1 MGGTT
6 YGHGA
11 LVAAILLGVGATS
24 SYAAPNQLTQD
35 RCTQYA
41 RRAIAQYQ
49 AMTGHASCRIADS
62 PRWQNNFDNHYNA
75 CLLVPESLTKGEEAA
90 RDSYLQSCGG
100 IDAASLQNPP
110 ALAPTPQ
117 QNSNGPSRDTA
128 ASVSASTSTA
138 APTMSR
144 SPDTSTPPANSS
156 SASTTV
162 SPQPGQKP
170 VSDPRLPYPSGR
182 TVGLQWTYMG
192 GCAPWLRPRVW
203 FLGQHIAPN
212 DANADGIYLGYDER
226 GSWILNRYDGK
237 VYLWNG
243 TTVGPDAIRRDDVP
257 KAVLT
262 NTSSTVRRLARDGQ
276 LARRPSN
283 EAQDPNMPPPYGSA
297 RGVDWVYI
305 ADSTVPLI
313 SVMGVDEDY
322 LGFND
327 RGSWYANRNGTI
339 YVFQPAGS
347 TFVTEVASKLQDVPK
362 DVLGTLRNS
371 TVAYPSPTMPSKRS
385 CQS

>member
-6 YGHGA
+6 HGHGA
-11 LVAAILLGVGATS
+11 LVVAILLGVGATS

-41 RRAIAQYQ
+41 RHAIAQYD
-49 AMTGHASCRIADS
+49 AMMGHTSCRIAPS
-62 PRWQNNFDNHYNA
+62 ARWQNSFDNHYNA
-75 CLLVPESLTKGEEAA
+75 CLLVPEFATKAEEAA
-90 RDSYLQSCGG
+90 RDSHLQSCGG
-100 IDAASLQNPP
+100 LDAASPQSPP

-117 QNSNGPSRDTA
+117 QNSNGPRDTA
-128 ASVSASTSTA
+128 TTVNAGTPTASPNLS
-138 APTMSR
+138 PP
-144 SPDTSTPPANSS
+144 PDTSTPPANSS
-156 SASTTV
+156 SASTAAV
-162 SPQPGQKP
+162 PQPGQKL
-170 VSDPRLPYPSGR
+170 VADPRLPYPSGR
-182 TVGLQWTYMG
+182 TLGLQWTYM

-203 FLGQHIAPN
+203 FLGQHIALN
-212 DANADGIYLGYDER
+212 TANADGIYLGYDER

-257 KAVLT
+257 KGVLT
-262 NTSSTVRRLARDGQ
+262 NTSSTIRRLARDGR
-276 LARRPSN
+276 LAQRPAN

-327 RGSWYANRNGTI
+327 RGSWYANRNGVI
-339 YVFQPAGS
+339 YVFQPASS
-347 TFVTEVASKLQDVPK
+347 TLMTQVAPKLQDVPK
-362 DVLGTLRNS
+362 DVLATLRNS
-371 TVAYPSPTMPSKRS
+371 TVAYPSPTMPSKRQCES
-385 CQS
+385 